1 MNNHKQ
7 HLPTAPLDELPP
19 SPKPKQHSLV
29 DRLSAPFVGAAL
41 LAFLALGL
49 VSSVYSILSGTLT
62 LKADNLTWGSFLD
75 GKLTSE
81 VNDNLA
87 KTPLPETAALGA
99 RYVLWQALG
108 DTGKNVR
115 VGCPDWLFLADELR
129 LYPQREEN
137 ALARAQNVID
147 LNASLAQRGIALV
160 VVVVPDKSRI
170 EAAHLCGLN
179 RSTLFAG
186 RLEQWL
192 SKLTAAGVVTVD
204 LQPVLQALLDA
215 GQEAYLRTD
224 THWNE
229 AGAEAAASAIA
240 QRIKALKLELTPQQ
254 AFTETRKEPVPR
266 AGDLVRLAGLDKL
279 PAAAQPR
286 ADSVAESVFT
296 PQDEANASA
305 AATAADDLFGDAGL
319 PNTALIGSSFSRN
332 SNFLPFLEARLRTKI
347 GDFALDGGGFSKSA
361 QAYFASA
368 AFKDTPPRLIVW
380 EVPERV
386 LEEPWVGA
394 DMTVADVQK

>member
-7 HLPTAPLDELPP
+7 HLPNAPLDELPP
-19 SPKPKQHSLV
+19 SPKPKLHSLV

-41 LAFLALGL
+41 LIFLALGL
-49 VSSVYSILSGTLT
+49 VSSGYSMLNGTLT
-62 LKADNLTWGSFLD
+62 LKPDNLSWGSFLD

-81 VNDNLA
+81 LNDNLA
-87 KTPLPETAALGA
+87 STPLPEAAALGA
-99 RYVLWQALG
+99 RYLLWQALG

-115 VGCPDWLFLADELR
+115 VGCPDWLFLADELKP
-129 LYPQREEN
+129 YPQREDN
-137 ALARAQNVID
+137 ALARAQNVIA

-192 SKLTAAGVVTVD
+192 TKLTAAGVVTVD

-240 QRIKALKLELTPQQ
+240 QRIKALNLELTPKQ
-254 AFTETRKEPVPR
+254 AFSVTRKDALPR

-279 PAAAQPR
+279 PVAAQPR

-296 PQDEANASA
+296 PHGEANAPA
-305 AATAADDLFGDAGL
+305 AAADDLFGDSGL

-332 SNFLPFLEARLRTKI
+332 SNFLAFLEAALGTKI

-361 QAYFASA
+361 QAYFTSA

-380 EVPERV
+380 EIPERV
-386 LEEPWVGA
+386 LEETWDGA
-394 DMTVADVQK
+394 VMTVGF

>member
-1 MNNHKQ
+1 MNK
-7 HLPTAPLDELPP
+7 PTHPIPSAPLDELPP
-19 SPKPKQHSLV
+19 SPKPKLHSLV
-29 DRLSAPFVGAAL
+29 GRLSAPFVGAAL
-41 LAFLALGL
+41 LIFLALGL

-62 LKADNLTWGSFLD
+62 LKPDNLSWASFLD

-87 KTPLPETAALGA
+87 KTPLPEAAALGG

-115 VGCPDWLFLADELR
+115 VGCPNWLFLADELR
-129 LYPQREEN
+129 IYPQREQN
-137 ALARAQNVID
+137 ALARAQNVIA
-147 LNASLAQRGIALV
+147 LNAALAKRGIQLV
-160 VVVVPDKSRI
+160 VAVVPDKSRI

-186 RLEQWL
+186 RLEQWQA
-192 SKLTAAGVVTVD
+192 KIAAAGVVTVN
-204 LQPVLQALLDA
+204 LQPVLQALVDG
-215 GQEAYLRTD
+215 GQDAYLRTD

-229 AGAEAAASAIA
+229 AGAQAAATALA
-240 QRIKALKLELTPQQ
+240 QGIKALNIELTPKQ
-254 AFTETRKEPVPR
+254 ALNVTRKDALPR

-279 PAAAQPR
+279 PVAAQPT
-286 ADSVAESVFT
+286 ADRVAESVFT
-296 PQDEANASA
+296 PHD
-305 AATAADDLFGDAGL
+305 AATTTAGAAAADDLFGDSGL

-332 SNFLPFLEARLRTKI
+332 SNFLPFLEASLGAKI

-361 QAYFASA
+361 QAYFTSA

-380 EVPERV
+380 EIPERV
-386 LEEPWVGA
+386 LEETWDGA
-394 DMTVADVQK
+394 VMTVGF

>member
-7 HLPTAPLDELPP
+7 HIPAAPLDELPP
-19 SPKPKQHSLV
+19 SPKPKLHSLV

-41 LAFLALGL
+41 LVFLALGL
-49 VSSVYSILSGTLT
+49 ISSVYAVLNGTLT
-62 LKADNLTWGSFLD
+62 LKPDNLTWSSFLD

-81 VNDNLA
+81 LNDNLA
-87 KTPLPETAALGA
+87 STPLPEAAALGG
-99 RYVLWQALG
+99 RYVLWQGLG

-129 LYPQREEN
+129 LYPQREEH
-137 ALARAQNVID
+137 ALARAQNVIA

-160 VVVVPDKSRI
+160 VAVVPDKSRI
-170 EAAHLCGLN
+170 EVAHRCGLN

-192 SKLTAAGVVTVD
+192 TKLAAAGVVTVD
-204 LQPVLQALLDA
+204 LQPVLQALVDA
-215 GQEAYLRTD
+215 GQDAYLRTD

-240 QRIKALKLELTPQQ
+240 QRIKALKLELTPEQ
-254 AFTETRKEPVPR
+254 AFNETRKEPVPR

-279 PAAAQPR
+279 PPAAQPR

-296 PQDEANASA
+296 PKDEANAPA
-305 AATAADDLFGDAGL
+305 AADDLFGDAGL
-319 PNTALIGSSFSRN
+319 PNTALMGSSFSRN
-332 SNFLPFLEARLRTKI
+332 SNFLPFLEARLSTKI

-380 EVPERV
+380 EIPERV

-394 DMTVADVQK
+394 EMMVVDVQK